1 MNLIQSIIYL
11 KSLFENIFQQFLNP
25 HAHMKKK
32 IKRFNNNP
40 YSKKRLYN
48 AIMCRSRLKSVSN
61 KTHTSFIYVFTVV
74 IMYSYLRDPTKT
86 QHPVIHLNIHNF

>member
-40 YSKKRLYN
+40 YRKKRLCN
-48 AIMCRSRLKSVSN
+48 AIMCRSRLKNVSN
-61 KTHTSFIYVFTVV
+61 KTHTSKRREIVV
-74 IMYSYLRDPTKT
+74 IYLC
-86 QHPVIHLNIHNF
+86 IHKNRPARLRN

>member
-61 KTHTSFIYVFTVV
+61 KTHTSFIYVFTKTHQRDCVLK
-74 IMYSYLRDPTKT
+74 LRDNRIFKA
-86 QHPVIHLNIHNF
+86 LL